1 MLSEKV
7 KLLISE
13 AGTTQEQFAKSI
25 DMSYE
30 RLRNVCQGRVAK
42 LKKEEADAF
51 ADIYGI
57 NPQWLVND
65 TGRKLLSKADLRLQK
80 GLKILR
86 DASQAGVISKGN
98 LEQQREVQEDKF
110 FAGVAAIQRL
120 EEKNIEAAS
129 SYVFVPKYEITA
141 SAGNGSVIH
150 DESIVDHLAFKRT
163 WVTQSL
169 GLDPTHL
176 ALIDVRGDSMS
187 PTIDSGDLILLD
199 TRKGEAMSEG
209 VYAINLNGSLLVKRI
224 RLKLSGA
231 IEVCSD
237 NPRYQTETVTG
248 KEAERLH
255 VVGRVVWHGGKF

>member
-1 MLSEKV
+1 MLGKKIKE
-7 KLLISE
+7 LIAE
-13 AGTTQEQFAKSI
+13 EQQTQEQFAKSI

-30 RLRNVCQGRVAK
+30 RLRNICQGRVLK
-42 LKKEEADAF
+42 LKKEESDA
-51 ADIYGI
+51 IQLVYGI
-57 NPQWLVND
+57 NAQWLIND
-65 TGRKLLSKADLRLQK
+65 K
-80 GLKILR
+80 GEKRRSPEGKQFDKNLAKVTAATE
-86 DASQAGVISKGN
+86 AS
-98 LEQQREVQEDKF
+98 L
-110 FAGVAAIQRL
+110 
-120 EEKNIEAAS
+120 AAS
-129 SYVFVPKYEITA
+129 EDPKRQRSYQEAVLKDAIERLMPPEPAEQIGDYVFVKKYDIAA
-141 SAGNGSVIH
+141 SAGGGAVIH

-187 PTIDSGDLILLD
+187 PTIDSGDLLLLD

-237 NPRYQTETVTG
+237 NPRYQTETVTA

>member
-7 KLLISE
+7 KLLIAE

-42 LKKEEADAF
+42 LKKEETDAI
-51 ADIYGI
+51 AIVYGI
-57 NPQWLVND
+57 NPQWLINGKGKKHLTISEMKAAQRMAGLAEATKIALMQASD
-65 TGRKLLSKADLRLQK
+65 ARKRIDM
-80 GLKILR
+80 
-86 DASQAGVISKGN
+86 
-98 LEQQREVQEDKF
+98 QEAVF
-110 FAGVAAIQRL
+110 FSGVAKMQQD
-120 EEKNIEAAS
+120 EEFAQKTAS
-129 SYVFVPKYEITA
+129 NYVFVPKYEITA

-199 TRKGEAMSEG
+199 TRRADTLSEG

-237 NPRYQTETVTG
+237 NPRYQTETVTA